1 MEKIKTEPTE
11 NNAND
16 ACVSC
21 SYCQAKTTAEKEQLA
36 IMNCRETE
44 ILDLKEQIQNF
55 KGVIKSLQQELDEKD
70 SKL

>member
-1 MEKIKTEPTE
+1 MDKIKAEPIA
-11 NNAND
+11 NNVNHT
-16 ACVSC
+16 CVC
-21 SYCQAKTTAEKEQLA
+21 CCYCQAKITTEKEQFPK
-36 IMNCRETE
+36 MNCRETE